1 MKSARL
7 LLLCLLAAA
16 GARAQ
21 DVDIETL
28 VDADYRVYDLVKLK
42 TNPKA
47 FECTVVDKGDRV
59 TIQRKGR
66 SGSVTI
72 ERSEIASITPRQ
84 TPLSAYEE
92 RAKLVVE
99 TARGDLHRRLAEW
112 CLQQGL
118 QQQAEDE
125 LGKAAEAA
133 SAPLEANQ
141 HRERL
146 VGLLEAR
153 AWVQSPTEPELLEQI
168 LRLAEAAEQSGSPS
182 ARLQLA
188 RARVAL
194 ELGLDSSAREV
205 LGSCCTLLQAA
216 AAAPTAGEE
225 PFPVELD
232 PEAPRERFRD
242 RCGLPFVP
250 PLSED
255 EGDEGDEDEDGD
267 EGEDVQ
273 EPPAPEDATTLTGLT
288 RSQQTLFR
296 VAHTLL
302 GEQLLRAQQVDEA
315 ALAFQ
320 AVLDRWTSDPRA
332 AAGKA
337 RALAAQGELEQA
349 AELLRA
355 ALGAHPNDRDLLLV
369 QGQVDYLQGNA
380 ARAVSTLEK
389 AAAQAGPEGTLDYRW
404 ARTALGLAQ
413 VLAGQLTD
421 ADAAFLA
428 ADSDPGFAPARLGRG
443 LVAEFQGD
451 PDAARTHY
459 QEATRLDP
467 THGEAH
473 YALAHAQLEAGQL
486 EAAEASLRAA
496 LEAGYVLELGVSS
509 LVEVAWARED
519 AAAATRLLELLYRVE
534 ERPGPRLLSAL
545 GNAYLGQ
552 ERVQDAEGLF
562 RKALELDGS
571 HIPSLRG
578 LAYCAYSQEQLAEA
592 RQLFERLL
600 ADERVDPWASAGIAA
615 LERQASRRVWTDGF
629 SGGALQTLWKRDVD
643 YGLQIIP
650 EGDRV
655 AFKGS
660 QQNDAQG
667 ITSLMRRVEGE
678 QVVQVEAT
686 LELPAGGYRAGVRFE
701 GERGGVVVFR
711 DFDGVIRYALGARR
725 GDWKDPVE
733 LGTWP
738 ASGAHRLAIDLQDP
752 SRGGVVFRL
761 DGKALNDAPVE
772 VQGLRFSGKRKQGQQ
787 SSVQVGI
794 YGRGQALGQRVE
806 FSCDQVQVFV
816 ERVTEDGPKRPKR
829 Y

>member
-1 MKSARL
+1 MRSAQQ

-16 GARAQ
+16 GVWAQ

-47 FECTVVDKGDRV
+47 FECTVIDKGDRV

-72 ERSEIASITPRQ
+72 ERAEIEKITPRQ

-92 RAKLVVE
+92 RAKLVAE

-112 CLQQGL
+112 CLQQSL
-118 QQQAEDE
+118 QQQAEVE

-133 SAPLEANQ
+133 SAPLEANL

-153 AWVQSPTEPELLEQI
+153 AWVQSPTEPKLLEQI

-194 ELGLDSSAREV
+194 ELGLDSSAREI

-216 AAAPTAGEE
+216 AAAPAAADE

-255 EGDEGDEDEDGD
+255 DGEEEDGEDE
-267 EGEDVQ
+267 Q

-288 RSQQTLFR
+288 RAQQTLFR

-302 GEQLLRAQQVDEA
+302 GEQLLRAQHVEEA
-315 ALAFQ
+315 GEAFQ
-320 AVLDRWTSDPRA
+320 AVLDAWTSDPRA

-349 AELLRA
+349 AGLLRT
-355 ALGAHPNDRDLLLV
+355 ALGPNPNDRDLLLV
-369 QGQVDYLQGNA
+369 QGQIDYLQGNA
-380 ARAVSTLEK
+380 KRAVSTLEK
-389 AAAQAGPEGTLDYRW
+389 AVAQAGPEGTLAYRW

-467 THGEAH
+467 SHGEAH

-519 AAAATRLLELLYRVE
+519 ADAATRLLELLYRVE

-552 ERVQDAEGLF
+552 GRVQDAEGLF
-562 RKALELDGS
+562 RKALEQDAS
-571 HIPSLRG
+571 HVPSLRG

-615 LERQASRRVWTDGF
+615 LERQASRRVWSDGF

-643 YGLQIIP
+643 YGLQITP
-650 EGDRV
+650 EDDHV
-655 AFKGS
+655 VFKGS

-761 DGKALNDAPVE
+761 DGKALNDTPVE

-787 SSVQVGI
+787 PSVQVGI

-806 FSCDQVQVFV
+806 FRCDQVEVFV